1 MPARRKKPHSKRRQ
15 GGDEVPVT
23 SMGDIAFLLII
34 FFILVTS
41 LVQIQGF
48 YAKIPSGEKSDNVEQ
63 KGTSVILRMGKIR
76 LNDEPVR
83 DAQELRGKLA
93 ELKLDRLPDTNE
105 KKIVIFEAIGRVK
118 YQDYFSVMAAIAD
131 AGGIIGIVREDK
143 AGG

>member
-1 MPARRKKPHSKRRQ
+1 
-15 GGDEVPVT
+15 
-23 SMGDIAFLLII
+23 MGDIAFLLII

-76 LNDEPVR
+76 LNDEAVR

-93 ELKLDRLPDTNE
+93 ELKLDQLPETNE

-118 YQDYFSVMAAIAD
+118 YQDYFGVMAAIAD